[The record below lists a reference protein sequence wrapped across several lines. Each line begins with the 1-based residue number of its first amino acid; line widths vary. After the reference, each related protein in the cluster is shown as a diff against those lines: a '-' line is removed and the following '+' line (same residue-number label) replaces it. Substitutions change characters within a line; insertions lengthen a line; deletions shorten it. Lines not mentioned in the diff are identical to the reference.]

1 MRTGSCSIQQSLTPE
16 AATIVKQAINLAR
29 RRGHAQVTPI
39 HIASVMLASPAG
51 LLRAAC
57 LKSHSHP
64 LQCKALEL
72 CFNVALNRLPTTT
85 PTPILGPHS
94 HYPALA
100 NALMAA
106 FKRAQA
112 HQRRGSIETQQQ
124 SILALKIETEQLV
137 VSILDDPSVSRVMR
151 EAGFSSTYVKSNVE
165 QAVSSS
171 EGCSQTTT
179 VTTTNNTTTTTNIKA
194 EIVSPLV
201 YRSNNGSHHQTMLVP
216 PLNQYEHVFSKPF
229 SQTRAEDVSSVIDSW
244 AKRREK
250 SSVVLVGECLGSC
263 EGVVRGV
270 KERVERG
277 DQVPLEL
284 RCVQFLNCP
293 LSSMKNLSREEIDL
307 KLGEIRCLLKGCVG
321 RGVVL
326 YLGDLKWV
334 AEYWAYYGEQ
344 RRHYYCPVEHL
355 VMGLRRLVFGN
366 MEINGRLWLM
376 GIATFNSYM
385 KCKSGIPSLETLLD
399 LHPLTIPAGSLDL
412 SLNLDS
418 SMQGQ
423 NKSDVS
429 GEGISWPLLEN
440 KIDMQ
445 LTCCMDCTANCHRE
459 AKSVAGLYRN
469 NSSTT
474 TTTTTT
480 TTTSTSS
487 SLPSWLQK
495 CKEESSRENS
505 PTHQQETVQIKEI
518 CEKWNL
524 ICSSSHKTSN
534 MAEKTINFSSC
545 SPSSSTSISS
555 YDHNKLHS
563 QETKPITTNWPIL
576 FEPAKWASKE
586 HQFLTSNH
594 SSKDLFGNIERK
606 PELLSNPNSTP
617 NSASSSEATEAVV
630 ERPTSLSTLKFN
642 ENNAETLEAMCSAL
656 EKKVPW
662 QRDIIPE
669 IATTI
674 LRIRSGMMSRK
685 SKTLLP
691 KKEHQKKETW
701 LFFLGVDDEGKLA
714 VGREL
719 AKLIFGSYSC
729 FKTISLSSFASTKAD
744 STDDSRTKRVRDESS
759 GGYLERFAEA
769 VKENPH
775 RVFFIEDVEQ
785 VDQCSQKGIK
795 RAVSNGKI
803 ELSNGDTVTLEDA
816 IVIFSCDS
824 FSSASRACSPPV
836 KQKLDESEHHD
847 FEKLDHEYVE
857 ESTSCV
863 PLDLNIAF
871 DRDDDAASEH
881 SVGDLRILESVD
893 KQVFFKIQ
901 ML

>member
-1 MRTGSCSIQQSLTPE
+1 MRTGGCSIQQSLTPE

-85 PTPILGPHS
+85 PTPILGTHS
-94 HYPALA
+94 HYPSLA

-112 HQRRGSIETQQQ
+112 HQRRGSIESQQQ
-124 SILALKIETEQLV
+124 PILALKIETEQLV
-137 VSILDDPSVSRVMR
+137 ISILDDPSVSRVMR
-151 EAGFSSTYVKSNVE
+151 EAGFLSPHVKSNVE
-165 QAVSSS
+165 QVVTSI

-179 VTTTNNTTTTTNIKA
+179 ITSNTTTNIKT
-194 EIVSPLV
+194 EIVSPMV
-201 YRSNNGSHHQTMLVP
+201 YRSTSNHQTLSSIP
-216 PLNQYEHVFSKPF
+216 PLNQFDLAFSKPL
-229 SQTRAEDVSSVIDSW
+229 SQPRAEDVSSVIESW
-244 AKRREK
+244 AKKREK
-250 SSVVLVGECLGSC
+250 SSIVLVGECLSSI
-263 EGVVRGV
+263 ESVVRGV

-284 RCVQFLNCP
+284 RYVQFLNCP

-307 KLGEIRCLLKGCVG
+307 RLGEIRCLLKGCVG

-334 AEYWAYYGEQ
+334 AEYWSYYGEQ
-344 RRHYYCPVEHL
+344 RKHYYCPVEHL

-366 MEINGRLWLM
+366 MELTGRLWLM

-412 SLNLDS
+412 SLNLES
-418 SMQGQ
+418 SLKGQ

-429 GEGISWPLLEN
+429 GEGVSWPLLEN

-445 LTCCMDCTANCHRE
+445 LTCCMDCSANCHRE
-459 AKSVAGLYRN
+459 VKSLAGTFRN
-469 NSSTT
+469 NDST

-495 CKEESSRENS
+495 CKEESKEISAK
-505 PTHQQETVQIKEI
+505 HQETVQIKEL
-518 CEKWNL
+518 CKKWNI
-524 ICSSSHKTSN
+524 ICSSSSHQTSN
-534 MAEKTINFSSC
+534 VAEKTINFSSC

-555 YDHNKLHS
+555 YDHNKNQL
-563 QETKPITTNWPIL
+563 QDTKPITTWPML
-576 FEPAKWASKE
+576 FEPTWASKE
-586 HQFLTSNH
+586 HQFLMS
-594 SSKDLFGNIERK
+594 NIERK

-617 NSASSSEATEAVV
+617 NSASSSEATEAVF
-630 ERPTSLSTLKFN
+630 ERPPSSLSVFGFK
-642 ENNAETLEAMCSAL
+642 ENNPENLEALCSAL
-656 EKKVPW
+656 EKRVPW
-662 QRDIIPE
+662 QNDIIPE
-669 IATTI
+669 ITTTI

-685 SKTLLP
+685 CNTLP
-691 KKEHQKKETW
+691 KEEQQKKETW
-701 LFFLGVDDEGKLA
+701 LFFLGADEEGKFA

-719 AKLIFGSYSC
+719 AKLIFGTFSSFKAIGVSSYS
-729 FKTISLSSFASTKAD
+729 STRAD
-744 STDDSRTKRVRDESS
+744 STDDIRSKRLRDDSS
-759 GGYLERFAEA
+759 GGYLERLAAA

-785 VDQCSQKGIK
+785 LDQRSLSGIK
-795 RAVSNGKI
+795 RAIEAGKI
-803 ELSNGDTVTLEDA
+803 SLSDEETVSLEDA

-824 FSSASRACSPPV
+824 FSSASRACSPTV
-836 KQKLDESEHHD
+836 KQKLDDDTDKHD
-847 FEKLDHEYVE
+847 STDLDKFDHDEVE
-857 ESTSCV
+857 EATSSCV
-863 PLDLNIAF
+863 RLDLNVVF
-871 DRDDDAASEH
+871 DEDNGIDEH
-881 SVGDLRILESVD
+881 SIGDIRILDSVD

-901 ML
+901 VL

>member
-1 MRTGSCSIQQSLTPE
+1 MRTGGCSIQQSLTPE

-94 HYPALA
+94 HYPSLA

-112 HQRRGSIETQQQ
+112 HQRRGSIESQQQ
-124 SILALKIETEQLV
+124 PILALKIETEQLV
-137 VSILDDPSVSRVMR
+137 ISILDDPSVSRVMR
-151 EAGFSSTYVKSNVE
+151 EAGFSSPHVKSNVE
-165 QAVSSS
+165 QTVSSI

-179 VTTTNNTTTTTNIKA
+179 VTSNTTTNIKA
-194 EIVSPLV
+194 EIVSPIV
-201 YRSNNGSHHQTMLVP
+201 FRSSSNHQTLLVP
-216 PLNQYEHVFSKPF
+216 PLSQFELAFSKPF
-229 SQTRAEDVSSVIDSW
+229 SHGKTEDVSSVIDSW
-244 AKRREK
+244 AKKREK
-250 SSVVLVGECLGSC
+250 SSIALVGECLSSI

-284 RCVQFLNCP
+284 RYVQFLNCP
-293 LSSMKNLSREEIDL
+293 LTSMKSLSREEIDL

-344 RRHYYCPVEHL
+344 RKHYYCPVEHL

-366 MEINGRLWLM
+366 MELTGRLWLM

-399 LHPLTIPAGSLDL
+399 LHPLTVPAGSLDL
-412 SLNLDS
+412 SLKLDS
-418 SMQGQ
+418 SLQGQ

-429 GEGISWPLLEN
+429 GEDVSWPLLEN

-445 LTCCMDCTANCHRE
+445 LTCCMDCSTNCHRE
-459 AKSVAGLYRN
+459 AKSLAGTFRN
-469 NSSTT
+469 NESTT

-480 TTTSTSS
+480 TLSTSS

-495 CKEESSRENS
+495 CKEESREISSNN
-505 PTHQQETVQIKEI
+505 QQETAQLKEL
-518 CEKWNL
+518 CKKWNI
-524 ICSSSHKTSN
+524 ICSSVHKTSN
-534 MAEKTINFSSC
+534 LAEKTINFSSC

-555 YDHNKLHS
+555 YDHNNPHL
-563 QETKPITTNWPIL
+563 QETKPITTTWPIL
-576 FEPAKWASKE
+576 FEPKWASKE
-586 HQFLTSNH
+586 HQFLS
-594 SSKDLFGNIERK
+594 NIERK

-617 NSASSSEATEAVV
+617 NSASSSEATEAIT
-630 ERPTSLSTLKFN
+630 ERPLSTLSVNRFN
-642 ENNAETLEAMCSAL
+642 ENNPENLEAMCSAL

-662 QRDIIPE
+662 QNDIIPE

-674 LRIRSGMMSRK
+674 LRIRSGVMSRK
-685 SKTLLP
+685 FKSVP
-691 KKEHQKKETW
+691 KEEQQKKESW
-701 LFFLGVDDEGKLA
+701 LFFLGADEEGKLA

-719 AKLIFGSYSC
+719 AKLIFGSYSS
-729 FKTISLSSFASTKAD
+729 FKAIGLSSFTSTRAD
-744 STDDSRTKRVRDESS
+744 STDDTRSKRVRDESG
-759 GGYLERFAEA
+759 GGYIERFAA
-769 VKENPH
+769 AMKENPH
-775 RVFFIEDVEQ
+775 RVFFVEDVEQ
-785 VDQCSQKGIK
+785 LDHRSQNGIK
-795 RAVSNGKI
+795 RAIETGKI
-803 ELSNGDTVTLEDA
+803 RLSDDADTVPLEDA

-824 FSSASRACSPPV
+824 FSSASRACSPTV
-836 KQKLDESEHHD
+836 KQKLDDHDQYESTEFD
-847 FEKLDHEYVE
+847 KLDLEEVE
-857 ESTSCV
+857 EATSCV
-863 PLDLNIAF
+863 RLDLNIAF
-871 DRDDDAASEH
+871 DDDNGSDQQQ
-881 SVGDLRILESVD
+881 SVGDIRILESVD